1 MERMQQPLRRLYLL
15 YHELRPGGSQYSY
28 VVGTDAFEKHIDLF
42 ARLQETDPSGLRP
55 EITFDDGHISN
66 IEYAAP
72 MLRSRGLT
80 GQFFITVGWTGKK
93 PGYMGW
99 PELRS
104 LHADGHLIGAHGWSH
119 TLLTHCNERELQTE
133 LGDAR
138 LALEDKLGTAIT
150 TMSLP
155 GGRYNRRV
163 LSACEAAGYT
173 LVYSSI
179 PKAESLPL
187 GSLVGRLNIR
197 GDMTTEWISS
207 LFRADSAT
215 LSGLVRQYRIKA
227 AVQSLLGDRL
237 YEKLWAL
244 VNREEPH
251 TDAGEA
257 AAHEDSAR
265 HQ

>member
-1 MERMQQPLRRLYLL
+1 
-15 YHELRPGGSQYSY
+15 
-28 VVGTDAFEKHIDLF
+28 
-42 ARLQETDPSGLRP
+42 
-55 EITFDDGHISN
+55 
-66 IEYAAP
+66 
-72 MLRSRGLT
+72 
-80 GQFFITVGWTGKK
+80 
-93 PGYMGW
+93 
-99 PELRS
+99 
-104 LHADGHLIGAHGWSH
+104 
-119 TLLTHCNERELQTE
+119 
-133 LGDAR
+133 
-138 LALEDKLGTAIT
+138 
-150 TMSLP
+150 MSLP